1 VTGPV
6 RPGGGAGSAG
16 PAGGVG
22 AEPGGVSGG
31 AGPGG
36 VSGGAGPGGGGV
48 LDLEDLGFGQG
59 AHLLLR
65 RALAEVPAGHALAVA
80 GSDPGLA
87 VDLAAWCRGEGHR
100 FEPPAEPGGRLRGW
114 VARGRSELGRWSGA
128 ERAGGPA
135 PDGIVRR
142 PAPHWGLAA
151 RGALVEVAGGPG
163 GTGGTGGPGGAGGT
177 GGPEAMFDLAER
189 DVVWADIAPKLYAHA
204 AAAQWDPAT
213 AVGWDAE
220 FTLSPAIEAAV
231 VQVMTY
237 LVENEQ
243 AALVIPARLLA
254 RVHPHF
260 REVLQLLAVQ
270 AADEARHVEVFTRRA
285 LLRGGEMGT
294 SSAGGRAS
302 LATLL
307 REPDFSL
314 ASFLLSVLGEGS
326 FLSLLSFLD
335 THAPDPVTRQVTRL
349 ARQDEARHVAFGVA
363 HLEHSCA
370 VDPHLRG
377 RLRAAVERRHD
388 ALADTAGLNQDV
400 FDSLVILAAGEW
412 TPRSIARGY
421 QAVQRLQAEMDQ
433 GRQHRLLRLGF
444 PPGEAAELSALHTR
458 NFM

>member
-1 VTGPV
+1 ML
-6 RPGGGAGSAG
+6 
-16 PAGGVG
+16 
-22 AEPGGVSGG
+22 SGR
-31 AGPGG
+31 AVP
-36 VSGGAGPGGGGV
+36 
-48 LDLEDLGFGQG
+48 
-59 AHLLLR
+59 R
-65 RALAEVPAGHALAVA
+65 R
-80 GSDPGLA
+80 
-87 VDLAAWCRGEGHR
+87 
-100 FEPPAEPGGRLRGW
+100 
-114 VARGRSELGRWSGA
+114 
-128 ERAGGPA
+128 
-135 PDGIVRR
+135 GIVQR

-151 RGALVEVAGGPG
+151 RGALVEAAGPG
-163 GTGGTGGPGGAGGT
+163 RAAGAAGGAGGRAGT
-177 GGPEAMFDLAER
+177 EAMFDLADR
-189 DVVWADIAPKLYAHA
+189 DVVWADLAPKLYAHA
-204 AAAQWDPAT
+204 AAAQWDPAA

-220 FTLSPAIEAAV
+220 FDLPAAIEAAV